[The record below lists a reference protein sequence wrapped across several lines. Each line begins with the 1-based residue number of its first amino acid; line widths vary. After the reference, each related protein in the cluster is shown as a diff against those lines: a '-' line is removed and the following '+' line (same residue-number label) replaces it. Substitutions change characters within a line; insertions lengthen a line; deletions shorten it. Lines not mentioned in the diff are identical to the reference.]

1 MILCCFFVFDRMY
14 QHKLASLNKQL
25 EELKNLSHPEYLK
38 RLKKLEYQYK
48 ERLRLNEIYR
58 DYLKECVER
67 DYILEKKAAQKEY
80 DEKKVSLES
89 CIHEFC
95 VYFVEE
101 GYVCAKIENNV
112 A

>member
-1 MILCCFFVFDRMY
+1 MY

-25 EELKNLSHPEYLK
+25 DELKSFSHPEYMK

-58 DYLKECVER
+58 DYLKECVDR

-80 DEKKVSLES
+80 DEKKVICEVNMLTFIIKNVFSLDRP
-89 CIHEFC
+89 
-95 VYFVEE
+95 
-101 GYVCAKIENNV
+101 
-112 A
+112 

>member
-1 MILCCFFVFDRMY
+1 MY

-25 EELKNLSHPEYLK
+25 EELKSLTHPEYLK

-48 ERLRLNEIYR
+48 ERLKLNEIYR

-80 DEKKVSLES
+80 DEKKVGLRNV
-89 CIHEFC
+89 FLL
-95 VYFVEE
+95 
-101 GYVCAKIENNV
+101 KI
-112 A
+112 

>member
-1 MILCCFFVFDRMY
+1 MY
-14 QHKLASLNKQL
+14 QHKLANLNKQL
-25 EELKNLSHPEYLK
+25 EDLKQLSHPEYIK

-80 DEKKVSLES
+80 DEKKVYKYSLTGLNWCGAAFIH
-89 CIHEFC
+89 CIHYDTSIVHMCLRQNCSE
-95 VYFVEE
+95 
-101 GYVCAKIENNV
+101 
-112 A
+112 

>member
-1 MILCCFFVFDRMY
+1 MCGLYCRWNFVCIFRMY

-25 EELKNLSHPEYLK
+25 DELKSFSHPEYMK

-58 DYLKECVER
+58 DYLKECVDR

-80 DEKKVSLES
+80 DEKKVICEVNMLTFIIKNVFSLDRP
-89 CIHEFC
+89 
-95 VYFVEE
+95 
-101 GYVCAKIENNV
+101 
-112 A
+112 